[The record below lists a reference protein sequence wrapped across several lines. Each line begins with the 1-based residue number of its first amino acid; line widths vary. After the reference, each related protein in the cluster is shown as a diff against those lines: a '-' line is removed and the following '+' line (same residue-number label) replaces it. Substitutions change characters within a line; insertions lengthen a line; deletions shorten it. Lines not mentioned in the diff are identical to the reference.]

1 NKRRSIMKLN
11 NPLEV
16 ATITTNVL
24 AHYIYQAISDLDKE
38 DLIKYDNVDYIKDYL
53 DSSIDSLGTDSF
65 YSSVLNSFYGMN
77 HDYGHDYFDTEEELK
92 EYVLKANLYLIND
105 SLAVDDVSDEYDACE
120 QALEMLEADRNDN
133 DE

>member
-1 NKRRSIMKLN
+1 MKYN

-16 ATITTNVL
+16 ATITTNIL
-24 AHYIYQAISDLDKE
+24 ANYVYQAISDLDKE
-38 DLIKYDNVDYIKDYL
+38 YLIKYDNVDYIKDYL
-53 DSSIDSLGTDSF
+53 DNTIDSLGTDRF

-120 QALEMLEADRNDN
+120 QVLEMLEADRNDS

>member
-1 NKRRSIMKLN
+1 MKYN
-11 NPLEV
+11 NPLEI

-24 AHYIYQAISDLDKE
+24 AHYVYQAISDLDTE
-38 DLIKYDNVDYIKDYL
+38 YLIKYDNVDYIKDYL
-53 DSSIDSLGTDSF
+53 DSSIDSLGTDTF
-65 YSSVLNSFYGMN
+65 YNNVLTSFYGMN

-105 SLAVDDVSDEYDACE
+105 SLAVDDVSDEYDACV
-120 QALEMLEADRNDN
+120 QVLEMLEADRNDN

>member
-1 NKRRSIMKLN
+1 MKLN

-24 AHYIYQAISDLDKE
+24 AHYVYQAISDLDKE
-38 DLIKYDNVDYIKDYL
+38 YLIKYDNIDYIKDYL
-53 DSSIDSLGTDSF
+53 DNTIDSLGTDRF

-105 SLAVDDVSDEYDACE
+105 SLAVDDVSDEYAACK
-120 QALEMLEADRNDN
+120 QVLEMLEADRNDN